1 MQGHVWLENLE
12 SRERIFARDVDYEDV
27 LIVWTYA
34 DVKKCSLTFSK
45 IPESDSFGPHAAT
58 WWLVFDMADEFNVYG
73 VVVVGGVASVPLT
86 NRQVESRRILFQGTE
101 SWFRMVTIPILV
113 EEESVV
119 RVQFSFHFVASTSSN
134 NVLHFPFPLFAD
146 PAPADELLQAVHMK
160 CRILEPGEIL
170 TVVGLLSCDA
180 AEVEA
185 SRSDWLSI
193 DSSFEGEMGVD
204 ACVLDVW
211 LSLSEEINLETPV
224 ALQISAADGMSLTA
238 LSRAFYAQPTPRS
251 DSNCYV
257 IWVNVSARPHVDYDP
272 REHARQAARK
282 LMQYIPERADV
293 WVYHYHQSSDHGT
306 PGALIFERKSEDV
319 CVNFLDGG
327 REHEIPRV
335 DDIAKDTMDRI
346 LSTENK
352 GTPNLWVFCPVEKSS
367 ELAGIER
374 GMTEA
379 LRLYH
384 VYIGYNDQF
393 RHACAMHEEVPKEC
407 FLPRG
412 LLLTEHFARMIA
424 DSVGLSIAE
433 VKPIHLESRVSLAD
447 FYRCSQLSRNQ
458 IAYANIESQGVLDQG
473 LVFGPQGQETKVLL
487 VDMSDMDG
495 ANEPE
500 DLDLIGLFGLM
511 LSQRKVVDQLESQ
524 LAHASVT
531 GLENAKEL
539 VLRTYEEWAAH
550 RPYGPGRCPH
560 SRLWKLNVS
569 ENEGEWVIAPAMSF
583 DSPVLDEMLWLQYA
597 YWNGKDEMT
606 SKARRLYAEW
616 TLSGRL
622 NLRDFE
628 RGERLVR
635 VAMEE
640 GLRLGDMA
648 EQLPLYQLAWEIFK
662 NELPVEWQPWYKP
675 LMDELRKGLED

>member
-1 MQGHVWLENLE
+1 MRAHVWLENLE
-12 SRERIFARDVDYEDV
+12 SRERIFARNVDYEDV
-27 LIVWTYA
+27 LILWTYV
-34 DVKKCSLTFSK
+34 DVKKCSLTFPK
-45 IPESDSFGPHAAT
+45 IPESDSYGASTAT

-86 NRQVESRRILFQGTE
+86 NRQVESQRILFQGAE

-113 EEESVV
+113 DEESVV
-119 RVQFSFHFVASTSSN
+119 RVQFSFHFGARTSSSN
-134 NVLHFPFPLFAD
+134 GLHFPFPLFID
-146 PAPADELLQAVHMK
+146 EAPVEERPQVVHMK
-160 CRILEPGEIL
+160 CRILEPGEML
-170 TVVGLLSCDA
+170 TVMGLLFGDA
-180 AEVEA
+180 VEVEA

-193 DSSFEGEMGVD
+193 DSSFEGEMEID
-204 ACVLDVW
+204 ACFLDVL
-211 LSLSEEINLETPV
+211 LSLSEEVNLETPV

-238 LSRAFYAQPTPRS
+238 LSRGFYAQATPPS
-251 DSNCYV
+251 CSNCYV
-257 IWVNVSARPHVDYDP
+257 IWVNVSGRPTIDYDP

-282 LMQYIPERADV
+282 LMQYIPEEADV
-293 WVYHYHQSSDHGT
+293 WLYHYHQSSDHGT

-319 CVNFLDGG
+319 YFDFLDGG

-346 LSTENK
+346 LSTGSK
-352 GTPNLWVFCPVEKSS
+352 GRPNLWVFCPVEKSM

-374 GMTEA
+374 GITQA
-379 LRLYH
+379 LSVYH
-384 VYIGYNDQF
+384 VYIGYHGQF

-412 LLLTEHFARMIA
+412 LLLTDHFARMIA
-424 DSVGLSIAE
+424 DSVGISIAE

-458 IAYANIESQGVLDQG
+458 IVYANIELQGVLDQG

-487 VDMSDMDG
+487 VDVSNMDG
-495 ANEPE
+495 AREPE
-500 DLDLIGLFGLM
+500 GLDLIGLFGLM

-539 VLRTYEEWAAH
+539 ALRAYEEWEAH
-550 RPYGPGRCPH
+550 RAYGTGRCPH

-569 ENEGEWVIAPAMSF
+569 ENGGEWVIAPAMSS

-606 SKARRLYAEW
+606 SEARRVYAAW
-616 TLSGRL
+616 TRSGRL

-628 RGERLVR
+628 RGEMLIRA
-635 VAMEE
+635 AMEE
-640 GLRLGDMA
+640 GLKLGDMA
-648 EQLPLYQLAWEIFK
+648 EQLPVYRLAWEIFK
-662 NELPVEWQPWYKP
+662 NELPVEWQPWYRP
-675 LMDELRKGLED
+675 LMEELRKRLED